1 MTLQGRGLKRLGSTP
16 QTEPCDEC
24 AYLRDG
30 RQIVLTQMRERSYE
44 R

>member
-1 MTLQGRGLKRLGSTP
+1 MTLHTMPEQILEETP
-16 QTEPCDEC
+16 QTEPSDEC